1 MDTRWNTP
9 LMIACPRGG
18 DVYTIATTRDA
29 LKFLATA
36 WPVARGRGF
45 VAARKACE
53 AVMTGSATPEDARL
67 AFLAAADDAKIA
79 YEFIA
84 VATPSEP
91 INSSDPK

>member
-1 MDTRWNTP
+1 MDTRWDTP
-9 LMIACPRGG
+9 LLIACPRSGE
-18 DVYTIATTRDA
+18 VYTVATTRDA
-29 LKFLATA
+29 LNLLTTG
-36 WPVARGRGF
+36 WPVAKGRSF
-45 VAARKACE
+45 VAAKEACE

-91 INSSDPK
+91 IQVIRNE